1 MLVPHLHLNGKCQEA
16 ISVYENAFNTKCD
29 SVEYMC
35 EAEPEKGIQ
44 HAEIHIHGQRV
55 MLNDRGGNEALTAN
69 STVHL
74 VVVFSDETDL
84 KHTYKYLCDGC
95 VIISP
100 IQAVSYSPCTVS
112 FIDKFGVRWSLMV

>member
-16 ISVYENAFNTKCD
+16 ISVYEKAFGTKCD

-35 EAEPEKGIQ
+35 EAEPDKGIL
-44 HAEIHIHGQRV
+44 HAELHIHGQRV
-55 MLNDRGGNEALTAN
+55 MLNDRGGSEALTAN

-74 VVVFSDETDL
+74 VVVYANETDL
-84 KHTYKYLCDGC
+84 KHTYQCLRDGC

-100 IQAVSYSPCTVS
+100 MQVVSYSPCAVS
-112 FIDKFGVRWSLMV
+112 FIDRFGVRWSLMV